1 MSALAVAAPCAPPD
15 NKTPLSRSS
24 RSHID
29 GGTGSG
35 REEAGKTQGLAC
47 DFATAATAEEFRCC
61 STHNLAKGIC
71 EE

>member
-1 MSALAVAAPCAPPD
+1 MSALAVAAPCALPD

-24 RSHID
+24 RSNID

-35 REEAGKTQGLAC
+35 GEAGKTQGLTC
-47 DFATAATAEEFRCC
+47 DFATAATAEESRCC
-61 STHNLAKGIC
+61 SIHNLTKGIC